1 MDPDIDIVKRQLAE
15 ETAEKYYLLK
25 RVKELTEE
33 IEGLEA
39 RIRKLADAQI
49 EILDREKVIRTI
61 SGDERTW

>member
-1 MDPDIDIVKRQLAE
+1 MDPDINIVKRQLAE

-49 EILDREKVIRTI
+49 EVLDREKVIRTI

>member
-1 MDPDIDIVKRQLAE
+1 MDADIDIVKRQLAE

-49 EILDREKVIRTI
+49 EVLDREKVIRTI

>member
-15 ETAEKYYLLK
+15 ETAEKYYLMK

-33 IEGLEA
+33 IQGLEA

-49 EILDREKVIRTI
+49 EVLDREKVIRTI

>member
-1 MDPDIDIVKRQLAE
+1 MDPDINIVKRQLAE
-15 ETAEKYYLLK
+15 ETAEKYHLLK

-33 IEGLEA
+33 IQGLEA

-49 EILDREKVIRTI
+49 EVLDREKVIRTI

>member
-49 EILDREKVIRTI
+49 EVLDREKVIRTI
-61 SGDERTW
+61 SGNERTW

>member
-15 ETAEKYYLLK
+15 ETAEKYYLMK

-49 EILDREKVIRTI
+49 EVLDREKVIRTI

>member
-49 EILDREKVIRTI
+49 EVLDREKVIRTI